1 MPIRCQNCK
10 HHKPRSELIGRCA
23 MQSVTSVNDREN
35 CEYFREEFSKNGKA
49 KTK

>member
-1 MPIRCQNCK
+1 MQTRCPKCR
-10 HHKPRSELIGRCA
+10 HHKSRSELIGRCA

-35 CEYFREEFSKNGKA
+35 CEYFREEFGKNGKA